1 MWWEEN
7 RYHYKSTMA
16 TFRLTKE
23 AERLASN
30 PPEYIYAKPEED
42 NLFQFHYV
50 LLGPPETPYAGGIYH
65 GVLVFPENYPFK
77 PPAIKMFTPNGRF
90 EVNKRLCV
98 TMSDYHPE
106 TWSPL
111 WNVDKILM
119 GLLSFMTED
128 GGRAIGSIKQSDA
141 DCKKYAKESLEFNM
155 ENPIFA
161 SLFGDILDALISHQ
175 TQYLKKD

>member
-1 MWWEEN
+1 M
-7 RYHYKSTMA
+7 SA
-16 TFRLTKE
+16 TFRLSKE
-23 AERLASN
+23 AERLAAN
-30 PPEYIYAKPEED
+30 PPEYIYAKPEEN
-42 NLFQFHYV
+42 NLFHFHYV

-128 GGRAIGSIKQSDA
+128 GGRAIGSIKQTDA
-141 DCKKYAKESLEFNM
+141 ECKKYAKESLTWNM
-155 ENPIFA
+155 EHPEFE
-161 SLFGDILDALISHQ
+161 SLFSGMLDVFLAHQ
-175 TQYLKKD
+175 ETYLKD